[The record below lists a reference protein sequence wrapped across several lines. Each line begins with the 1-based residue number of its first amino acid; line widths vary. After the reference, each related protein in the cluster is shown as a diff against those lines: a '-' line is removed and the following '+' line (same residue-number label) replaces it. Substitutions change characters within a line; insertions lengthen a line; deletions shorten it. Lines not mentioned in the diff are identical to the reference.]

1 MRTISSNAFRSKDDK
16 EPDDEDEEDED
27 EDEDNGEGGSG
38 GDGEGGSGGDGEGGS
53 GGDGEGGSGG
63 NGEGGSGGNGEDDD
77 NVISSESA
85 SGCGSG
91 VVSSGSVA
99 DEELDDSVSLFSC
112 AAFNCTPLVV
122 AFRKSCG
129 ITVADQL
136 PPRVLGPDRR
146 CCIASNVS
154 LPNFRIGNFLLI
166 KASITAWYPSL
177 LSPSTHWVPSAVS
190 METCSGVR
198 LQTWV
203 LSALPSGAQ
212 LQVQHCRHG
221 SLPIFFSFFL
231 CSLSARIPEIIGSSQ
246 SF

>member
-1 MRTISSNAFRSKDDK
+1 LKEMRTISSNAFRSKGDK
-16 EPDDEDEEDED
+16 EPDDEEDDENEDED
-27 EDEDNGEGGSG
+27 ERSG
-38 GDGEGGSGGDGEGGS
+38 GGD
-53 GGDGEGGSGG
+53 SGG
-63 NGEGGSGGNGEDDD
+63 NGKGGGWGDGERGGEDDD
-77 NVISSESA
+77 NVNSSEST

-136 PPRVLGPDRR
+136 PPRVRGPDRR
-146 CCIASNVS
+146 CCIASNAS

-166 KASITAWYPSL
+166 KASMTARYPSL

-190 METCSGVR
+190 IETCSGVR
-198 LQTWV
+198 LLTWV
-203 LSALPSGAQ
+203 QSALPSRAQ

-221 SLPIFFSFFL
+221 SLPIFFSFFF